1 MTNFMERA
9 SGDQVFII
17 VLNWNGWKDTIECL
31 ESLQQQDH
39 DSYRMVVVDNG
50 SVDDS
55 LRHIESWAGGQEQ
68 SIESL
73 RDDVARRRGTKPLE
87 VVSYNKS
94 EAEAGG
100 TGEGEKVLSACPDR
114 ALVLVQTG
122 ANLGFAGGC
131 NVGIRYAMKRGAKY
145 VWLLNNDTVAEPGA
159 LSGMVA
165 VGRDDQQVGL
175 VGSVLNYY
183 HDPQAVQA
191 FGGGSISWWWGTIRH
206 YLKERVED
214 LDYLTGASLLIK
226 RSVIEKIGLL
236 DDSYFFY
243 WEDIDYSRRA
253 LEAGWCI
260 GVATGSRV
268 LHKEGGTVS
277 GGSRTK
283 SLASDRFMVR
293 STVLFFRAHGGLCW
307 PLAVL
312 VRLSGVVVNRLRR
325 GQADR
330 VVPLLKVAWGAC
342 RESISATSNGP
353 TFAR

>member
-1 MTNFMERA
+1 MRRA
-9 SGDQVFII
+9 SGEQVCII

-31 ESLQQQDH
+31 ESLRQQDY

-50 SVDDS
+50 SVDNS
-55 LRHIESWAGGQEQ
+55 PRHIESWAGGQEQ

-73 RDDVARRRGTKPLE
+73 RDAGARHRDSKPLK
-87 VVSYNKS
+87 VVSYS
-94 EAEAGG
+94 AGEAEAGG
-100 TGEGEKVLSACPDR
+100 TEEGETVLSNVSPDR
-114 ALVLVQTG
+114 ALLLVQTG
-122 ANLGFAGGC
+122 VNLGFAGGC

-145 VWLLNNDTVAEPGA
+145 VWLLNNDAVAEPGA
-159 LSGMVA
+159 LSKMVA
-165 VGRDDQQVGL
+165 FGRNDARVGL
-175 VGSVLNYY
+175 VGSVLHYY
-183 HDPQAVQA
+183 HDPHAVQA
-191 FGGGSISWWWGTIRH
+191 YGGGSISWWWGTTRH
-206 YLKERVED
+206 HIEEQVEE

-226 RSVIEKIGLL
+226 RSVIETVGLL
-236 DDSYFFY
+236 DESYFFY

-283 SLASDRFMVR
+283 TLASDRFMVR
-293 STVLFFRAHGGLCW
+293 SMVLFFRAHGGLRW

-312 VRLSGVVVNRLRR
+312 VRLSGMVVNRLRR

-342 RESISATSNGP
+342 REPISATSNGS
-353 TFAR
+353 TLAG